1 MLHFVFI
8 YYMGQLLRRFESSIR
23 IKSSVSWGVY
33 VGLSLV
39 IGLIAFRQFYVG
51 NFANM
56 FKQFQYNNPL
66 LVLSSVALFLA
77 FKQLAFQARVINW
90 FAGSVLAVYLVHDH
104 FFFREWFVRIN
115 QTYGIL
121 TPQTV
126 GIALLIVVVLM
137 FGVVL
142 LDKLR
147 LIVTNPIVDFLSN
160 KSEQIQNRIESK
172 LSQKKSV

>member
-1 MLHFVFI
+1 M
-8 YYMGQLLRRFESSIR
+8 
-23 IKSSVSWGVY
+23 
-33 VGLSLV
+33 

-77 FKQLAFQARVINW
+77 FKQMAFQARFINW

-147 LIVTNPIVDFLSN
+147 LLVTNPIVDFLSN

>member
-1 MLHFVFI
+1 M
-8 YYMGQLLRRFESSIR
+8 
-23 IKSSVSWGVY
+23 
-33 VGLSLV
+33 
-39 IGLIAFRQFYVG
+39 
-51 NFANM
+51 
-56 FKQFQYNNPL
+56 
-66 LVLSSVALFLA
+66 
-77 FKQLAFQARVINW
+77 
-90 FAGSVLAVYLVHDH
+90 
-104 FFFREWFVRIN
+104 RIN